1 MLRGDDD
8 NYDAGVGVIGV
19 SVVVP
24 EVRFRRNGGGVCFI
38 MMAGGCSVGW
48 WSRPLRIYIP

>member
-8 NYDAGVGVIGV
+8 NYDAAVGVIGV

-24 EVRFRRNGGGVCFI
+24 EVRFRRNGGGV
-38 MMAGGCSVGW
+38 
-48 WSRPLRIYIP
+48 